1 MKKNLLLVAFSLFTW
16 GLGEGFFIYFQPLYL
31 QQWGANSIEIGGIL
45 GAAGIV
51 LALSLVPTGLLT
63 DRFGPRNIMIS
74 SWILGIIAAWGMVLA
89 PNLILFVVSYLVY
102 NLTGFGAIAM
112 NTYVVE
118 HRGNLS
124 VGRVLTF
131 ISGMY
136 NLGAVIGPF
145 AGGQIAEKLGLHSI
159 YVIAAFIFILS
170 TIIIFFTS
178 SERVFHPEE
187 QHTHNIQSKNL
198 LKDNPRLI
206 IFMVMSFATMLVL
219 YLPQPLTSNFLQ
231 NQQGLSKSMI
241 GILGAVGNLGNAFAA
256 LVLGN
261 IAPFW
266 GLMIGQVWVALFSAI
281 FLFGNSPFWFGL
293 GYFFFG
299 GYRLARSMS
308 LTYAR
313 PLAHPDQTG
322 LLFGSIETV
331 NSISVIL
338 APVIAGFLY
347 NQDPYLLYKTSLI
360 SILVVICANIIV
372 LKFLI
377 PKIKPERS

>member
-51 LALSLVPTGLLT
+51 LALSLIPTGLLT

-74 SWILGIIAAWGMVLA
+74 SWILGVIAGWGMVLA
-89 PNLILFVVSYLVY
+89 PNLILFVVSYLIY

-112 NTYVVE
+112 NAYVIE

-159 YVIAAFIFILS
+159 YVIAAVIFIVS
-170 TIIIFFTS
+170 TGIIFFTS
-178 SERVFHPEE
+178 PERVFHPEE
-187 QHTHNIQSKNL
+187 QYTHRVQNKNL

-206 IFMVMSFATMLVL
+206 VFMVMSFATMLVL

-308 LTYAR
+308 LAYAR
-313 PLAHPDQTG
+313 PFAHPDQTG

-347 NQDPYLLYKTSLI
+347 NQDPYLLYRTSLI
-360 SILVVICANIIV
+360 TILIIICANIIV

-377 PKIKPERS
+377 PKIKLERS